1 MVTLGIDAS
10 TTCVG
15 YAFTEDNKILD
26 MGFIDIK
33 KEKSPKEKVFKVL
46 EFLNNISY
54 LNKIEKI
61 NVEDNLSGFAG
72 GRTSQQVIVK
82 LAKFNA
88 ILCFVL
94 EDEFNIEVNSIN
106 PMTARKNVFGKARV
120 KGIKAKDFVYGWNI
134 YDSKRPSGSITGR
147 YMLIANSSDAEY
159 TTSVVHIDLTSTG
172 FSFPNGYDGT
182 NKSSGEYIYIAF
194 KIN

>member
-1 MVTLGIDAS
+1 MVTLGLDAS

-15 YAFTEDNKILD
+15 YAFTKDKKILD

-33 KEKSPKEKVFKVL
+33 KEKNHKDKVQIVL
-46 EFLNNISY
+46 DFLTNTSYINNTTI
-54 LNKIEKI
+54 I

-88 ILCFVL
+88 ILCFMI
-94 EDEFNIEVNSIN
+94 ENIFEIEPNNIN

-120 KGIKAKDFVYGWNI
+120 KGIKAKDLVKMKIEEMYDTSKWCKETTRGNWDKRNI
-134 YDSKRPSGSITGR
+134 D
-147 YMLIANSSDAEY
+147 M
-159 TTSVVHIDLTSTG
+159 
-172 FSFPNGYDGT
+172 YDGLVMSLFEEKT
-182 NKSSGEYIYIAF
+182 
-194 KIN
+194 